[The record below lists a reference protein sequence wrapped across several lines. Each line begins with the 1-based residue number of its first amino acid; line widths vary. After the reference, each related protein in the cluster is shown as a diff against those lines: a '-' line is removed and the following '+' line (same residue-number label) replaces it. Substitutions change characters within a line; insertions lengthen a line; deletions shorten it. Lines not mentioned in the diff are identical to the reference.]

1 MIAKSLK
8 WALAGL
14 VVCPS
19 AALALGLGD
28 IHLNSALNAPLD
40 ADIELI
46 GATPDEMATLK
57 PQIASRD
64 TFARNGLDWP
74 GFLATVTLRA
84 VHTPDGRDIIKL
96 HSSDAITEPF
106 ITMLVQVNWDR
117 GQLVR
122 EYTLLLDPPV
132 YQPNQNHVAN
142 APVAAPATGATR
154 EGAIERTP
162 GQTAEGSS
170 ASSAATAAT
179 AAAAGAAASTSP
191 TAPAAPAE
199 STPGLE
205 SAAKP
210 AAENAASNNAS
221 ANGATSGAEA
231 PPAPSAEPSKP
242 SVAAATAGGADDY
255 TVQHGDTLSRI
266 AKRFA
271 GPGVSDERRWMLAA
285 YQANPAAFRRNMNA
299 MHSGAVLRIPDQAS
313 VDAITVQQANTE
325 VRRQFAAW
333 RESTGHVASTGQE
346 PGRLRLVTPNESPT
360 ADAGASAAPAKGAG
374 GDVKALQ
381 GRVQELQSQLDES
394 HRLLDMRNAELAEL
408 QAKLA
413 ARAGTAPGATAPST
427 APSAGAPSATAAN
440 PTTPP
445 EAQPQPNPP
454 PPVAKSEQAPQAAPQ
469 PAPAPEAAQPASPPL
484 ASAPVPARV
493 PTVRRPNPAMRHAPA
508 ESSSWLDSL
517 LGLWWL
523 FALLI
528 VAALAF
534 FGLRSLAARRR
545 TGFDDSLGRLA
556 EAGAEALSQREP
568 TFEST
573 TPQLMPQRD
582 ANFLVEESG
591 SHERP
596 RFDAGSPAAAA
607 PRHVSADE
615 TISSETAINLDQ
627 GDPLAEADFHMAY
640 GLYDQAAD
648 LVRIAIQR
656 EPERRDLKLKL
667 LEVFFVWGNKEQ
679 FLQTSRELAET
690 RAQAAPGEWEK
701 VVIMG
706 KQLAPEDPLFAGGA
720 GVSGAAAG
728 GVDLDLEGG
737 QSRVDF
743 DILGEP
749 IATPAGVDLD
759 IGTAIGERDAAAE
772 AAASQATDKNF
783 RIRQGSA
790 REEDTVER
798 EAVTGT
804 TRQMTAQIARDAGGT
819 TQQMTAK
826 LPRDM
831 SGATQQ
837 MTARLPRDTSGATQQ
852 ITVKTPRGAA
862 FASTDDTQ
870 EGPTIE
876 QPRPDAQNPALRQ
889 KVEVALKQGGAEHTT
904 EVALDDLGLDLSS
917 LDGAAVDTAENPALA
932 ATPDSPTMVAG
943 LDERSRRMMETAE
956 QRASG
961 AAGTLSQSETGS
973 WQLDGTI
980 EEGEAD
986 TANTSRLAALK
997 SAGLDFDI
1005 GEAQAAAA
1013 ASTNGAGGPV
1023 DLDVGTATVPDAGF
1037 AATQRLGSEDL
1048 ALPDLDPVTM
1058 SEVGTKL
1065 DLARAYMDMGDPEGA
1080 RNILEEVLSEGS
1092 VAQKQEAERLIA
1104 SLPG

>member
-14 VVCPS
+14 VVCPA

-28 IHLNSALNAPLD
+28 IHLNSALDAPLD

-46 GATPDEMATLK
+46 GATPDELATLK
-57 PQIASRD
+57 PQIASRE

-74 GFLATVTLRA
+74 SFLATVTLRA
-84 VHTPDGRDIIKL
+84 VHTADGRDIIKL
-96 HSSDAITEPF
+96 HTSDPITEPF
-106 ITMLVQVNWDR
+106 ITMLVEVDWDR
-117 GQLVR
+117 GKVVR

-132 YQPNQNHVAN
+132 YQTNRNQVAN

-154 EGAIERTP
+154 EGAIERAP
-162 GQTAEGSS
+162 GQTAQTAPAATG
-170 ASSAATAAT
+170 AATAAS
-179 AAAAGAAASTSP
+179 AAAGAAAAT
-191 TAPAAPAE
+191 AAPSE
-199 STPGLE
+199 STPGSE
-205 SAAKP
+205 SATSSASNSSTASSAASSGAAS
-210 AAENAASNNAS
+210 AAEGASPS
-221 ANGATSGAEA
+221 AGAESSKRPSSVSTAATSAE
-231 PPAPSAEPSKP
+231 
-242 SVAAATAGGADDY
+242 DY
-255 TVQHGDTLSRI
+255 TIQQGDTLSRI
-266 AKRFA
+266 AKRYA
-271 GPGVSDERRWMLAA
+271 GPTVSDERRWMLAA
-285 YQANPAAFRRNMNA
+285 YEANPAAFHRNMNA

-333 RESTGHVASTGQE
+333 RESTGRVASTTQE
-346 PGRLRLVTPNESPT
+346 PGRLRLVAPTESPS
-360 ADAGASAAPAKGAG
+360 ADAGAGPAPGKGPSA
-374 GDVKALQ
+374 DVKALQ

-394 HRLLDMRNAELAEL
+394 HRLLEMRNAELAEL
-408 QAKLA
+408 QSKLA
-413 ARAGTAPGATAPST
+413 ARGGAAAPGAAPAAN
-427 APSAGAPSATAAN
+427 APNAAAN
-440 PTTPP
+440 PPTAP
-445 EAQPQPNPP
+445 EAQPQPSVP
-454 PPVAKSEQAPQAAPQ
+454 PPVAKVEQPPQAV
-469 PAPAPEAAQPASPPL
+469 PAPAPEATQPANPPL
-484 ASAPVPARV
+484 ASAPVPASPPPV
-493 PTVRRPNPAMRHAPA
+493 VRRPLPHPAAQHARA

-517 LGLWWL
+517 LGLWWV

-534 FGLRSLAARRR
+534 FGLRTLAARRR

-556 EAGAEALSQREP
+556 EAGAEALSAREP

-573 TPQLMPQRD
+573 NPQLMPQRD
-582 ANFLVEESG
+582 SNFLVEESG
-591 SHERP
+591 THERP
-596 RFDAGSPAAAA
+596 RFDGGSPAA
-607 PRHVSADE
+607 PPTRHVASDE

-743 DILGEP
+743 DILGDP
-749 IATPAGVDLD
+749 ITPAAGVDLD
-759 IGTAIGERDAAAE
+759 IGTAIGEREALE
-772 AAASQATDKNF
+772 AAAGQATDKNP
-783 RIRQGSA
+783 RVRQGGG

-798 EAVTGT
+798 EAATGT
-804 TRQMTAQIARDAGGT
+804 TRQMTAKLPRDASGATQQMTAKLPRDMGGT

-837 MTARLPRDTSGATQQ
+837 MT
-852 ITVKTPRGAA
+852 VKTPRGAPSP
-862 FASTDDTQ
+862 STDDTQ

-889 KVEVALKQGGAEHTT
+889 KVEMALKQGGGEHTT
-904 EVALDDLGLDLSS
+904 EVALDDLGLDLAS
-917 LDGAAVDTAENPALA
+917 LDAGAVDTAENPALA

-956 QRASG
+956 QRAAG
-961 AAGTLSQSETGS
+961 AGSLSQSESGS
-973 WQLDGTI
+973 WQLDGAI
-980 EEGEAD
+980 EEANAD

-997 SAGLDFDI
+997 SAGLDFDL
-1005 GEAQAAAA
+1005 GEAQAPA
-1013 ASTNGAGGPV
+1013 ASPNGAGGPV

-1037 AATQRLGSEDL
+1037 VATQRLGSEDL